1 MGFRCGIV
9 GLPNV
14 GKSTLF
20 NALTETQ
27 AAQAANYP
35 FCTIEPNVG
44 QVAVPDER
52 LQKIAAIAKS
62 AKVIE
67 TQLGFVDIAGLVK
80 GASKGEGLGNQ
91 FLGNIREVDAIVHV
105 LRCFEDDDIQHVA
118 NKVDP
123 IADAEVVETELM
135 LSDLESLEKRVPAAA
150 KRATGGDKEA
160 KAMASVLGQALELLR
175 EGKPARLTVPN
186 DDEEAR
192 LFKQAQLLTAKPV
205 LYVCN
210 VAEEDAATGNA
221 LSEKVFA
228 KAGAEGA
235 EAVVVSAAIEAE
247 LVAMPEEDRGEFL
260 EALGLTESGLAR
272 VIRAGY
278 KLLGLKTFFTAGP
291 KEARAWTFPAGA
303 KAPQAAGEIH
313 SDFERGFIRAETIAY
328 EDYIALGGEAG
339 AKEAGKLRQ
348 EGKEYVVQ
356 DGDVLLFKFNV

>member
-44 QVAVPDER
+44 QVAVPDAR
-52 LQKIAAIAKS
+52 LQQLAKIAGSQKI
-62 AKVIE
+62 IE
-67 TQLGFVDIAGLVK
+67 TQLAFVDIAGLVK

-105 LRCFEDDDIQHVA
+105 LRCFENDDIQHVA

-123 IADAEVVETELM
+123 IADAEVVETEL
-135 LSDLESLEKRVPAAA
+135 LLADLESLEKRVPAAA
-150 KRATGGDKEA
+150 KKATGGDKEA
-160 KAMASVLGQALELLR
+160 RITASVLGQALELLR
-175 EGKPARLTVPN
+175 DGKPARLTEPK

-192 LFKQAQLLTAKPV
+192 IFAQAQLLTAKPV

-210 VAEEDAATGNA
+210 VSEDDAATGNE
-221 LSEKVFA
+221 LTEKVFA
-228 KAGAEGA
+228 KARAEGA
-235 EAVVVSAAIEAE
+235 QAVIVSAAIEAE
-247 LVAMPEEDRGEFL
+247 LVAMEPADRAEFL
-260 EALGLTESGLAR
+260 ESLGLEETGLAR

-278 KLLGLKTFFTAGP
+278 ELLGLQTFFTVGP
-291 KEARAWTFPAGA
+291 KEARAWTVHKGA
-303 KAPQAAGEIH
+303 RAPQAAGEIH
-313 SDFERGFIRAETIAY
+313 TDFERGFIRAETIAFD
-328 EDYIALGGEAG
+328 DYVALGGETG
-339 AKEAGKLRQ
+339 AREQGKLRQ
-348 EGKEYVVQ
+348 EGKEYIVQ
-356 DGDVLLFKFNV
+356 DGDVMLFKFNV

>member
-44 QVAVPDER
+44 QVAVPDAR
-52 LQKIAAIAKS
+52 LDEIARIAGS
-62 AKVIE
+62 AKIVP
-67 TQLGFVDIAGLVK
+67 TQLAFVDIAGLVK

-91 FLGNIREVDAIVHV
+91 FLGNIRETDAVVHV

-135 LSDLESLEKRVPAAA
+135 LADLESLEKRVPNAQ
-150 KRATGGDKEA
+150 KRGASGDKEA
-160 KAMASVLGQALELLR
+160 KAIASVLGQALDLLR
-175 EGKPARLTVPN
+175 DGKPARLTEPK
-186 DDEEAR
+186 DEEEAR
-192 LFKQAQLLTAKPV
+192 LFAQAQLLTAKPV

-210 VAEEDAATGNA
+210 VSEDDAATGNDLTA
-221 LSEKVFA
+221 LVFA
-228 KAGAEGA
+228 KAQAEGA
-235 EAVVVSAAIEAE
+235 QAVVVSAAIEAE
-247 LVAMPEEDRGEFL
+247 LVGMEAEERDEFL
-260 EALGLTESGLAR
+260 GSLGLEETGLTR

-278 KLLGLKTFFTAGP
+278 DLLGLRTFFTAGP

-313 SDFERGFIRAETIAY
+313 TDFEKGFIRAETIAY
-328 EDYIALGGEAG
+328 ADYVGLGGESA
-339 AKEAGKLRQ
+339 AREAGKLRQ
-348 EGKEYVVQ
+348 EGKEYLVQ
-356 DGDVLLFKFNV
+356 DGDVLMFKFNV